1 MFKGNSARWG
11 RLGHV
16 GFGAMNRAFAIF
28 IVVLAAI
35 AAQPLMAAD
44 RLPDN
49 YTGDGKPV
57 RYPMLSLS
65 PDLNGKLSLARATF

>member
-1 MFKGNSARWG
+1 
-11 RLGHV
+11 
-16 GFGAMNRAFAIF
+16 MNRAFAIF
-28 IVVLAAI
+28 IIVLTAI

-57 RYPMLSLS
+57 WYPLLSPG